1 MPRLGKDLTIDPR
14 KLEMMGHAM
23 VDANISDKD
32 LNSWYK
38 MVMSEFVKSHAG
50 TFTKI
55 RKEIYESRM
64 DGSDMNEMQ
73 KEKFRFLAEELG
85 QPVQVSDLVQ
95 LDYSKFSLPFTEEL
109 DSRFRRVI
117 DGSRFQKALNE
128 MKAQF
133 SSALMKEIE
142 KVPGTEDTETTYVA
156 FKRQTFE
163 KSGITDFFAR
173 N

>member
-1 MPRLGKDLTIDPR
+1 
-14 KLEMMGHAM
+14 MGHAM

-38 MVMSEFVKSHAG
+38 MVMSEFVKSYVG
-50 TFTKI
+50 TFSNI
-55 RKEIYESRM
+55 RTEIYKSRM
-64 DGSDMNEMQ
+64 DGSNVNEMQ

-95 LDYSKFSLPFTEEL
+95 LDYSKFSLPYTEEL

-117 DGSRFQKALNE
+117 DGSKFQKALNE
-128 MKAQF
+128 MKGQF
-133 SSALMKEIE
+133 ATALTKELE
-142 KVPGTEDTETTYVA
+142 KVPGTENTDTTYVA
-156 FKRQTFE
+156 FKRDKYE